1 MPNSATLTRPP
12 VRDRLLAFAF
22 AGADLLI
29 ETGAHE
35 TITWAAGA
43 FVSRFGVPADSFLG
57 RGLADL
63 IAPADRAALSGVL
76 AGVAARG
83 RMAPVVLH
91 LADPA
96 NSACT
101 LAALALPGDRSRICV
116 TIGQVPIPAPPPI
129 AALQDAAAFARE
141 TETRLRAGQPGSLG
155 LLDVTGWEETS
166 ATLSGEERQMLRSGI
181 GTVLAGMDGN
191 LVSEVAAGRFS
202 VLSQNEID
210 LSRLTAA
217 VEALIR
223 AAGGGHGATVEG
235 QLIGLSQQGLTAPQA
250 VRALRFALARFTEG
264 GMAATA
270 RAGFGGG
277 LTGFILQAGAQAQL
291 IRAAIA
297 QHRFHLAFQPVVT
310 LDGRKIHH
318 YEALLR
324 PILTPASPV
333 RTTQDFVT
341 FSEAV
346 GLSEELDLAVLAQT
360 LAALRDA
367 AGAVIAVN
375 ISGMSMQSPAFRDRL
390 LREIDDRAA
399 GRLMI
404 ELTETTE
411 IEDVAGAAATL
422 DRLRE
427 LGVPVC
433 IDDFGAGAA
442 SFRYL
447 RDFHVDYIKIDGGYV
462 RAATNSGRECGF
474 IASMRDLAH
483 AVGAQVIAEMTET
496 EQTASL
502 MADLGVRFGQGWLFG
517 KPGALPGHI
526 GQHHRH
532 HA

>member
-1 MPNSATLTRPP
+1 MPNSATVTRTP

-29 ETGAHE
+29 ETGAHQ

-43 FVSRFGVPADSFLG
+43 FVSRFGAPADAFLG
-57 RGLADL
+57 RRLADL
-63 IAPADRAALSGVL
+63 IAPGDRAALSGVL
-76 AGVAARG
+76 AGIAARG

-96 NSACT
+96 HSACS
-101 LAALALPGDRSRICV
+101 LAALALPDDRSRICV
-116 TIGQVPIPAPPPI
+116 TIGPVPIPAPPPR
-129 AALQDAAAFARE
+129 ADLLGAAAFAHE
-141 TETRLRAGQPGSLG
+141 TETMLRAGQAGSLG
-155 LLDVTGWEETS
+155 LLDVTGWAEAS
-166 ATLSGEERQMLRSGI
+166 ATLTGEERQMLRNGI
-181 GTVLAGMDGN
+181 GNVLASMGGS
-191 LVSEVAAGRFS
+191 VIGEVAAGRFS
-202 VLSQNEID
+202 VLSQDEID
-210 LSRLTAA
+210 LSRLAAA

-223 AAGGGHGATVEG
+223 AAGGGTGATVEG

-264 GMAATA
+264 GTAATT

-277 LTGFILQAGAQAQL
+277 LSGFILEAGAQAQS
-291 IRAAIA
+291 IRAAIT

-324 PILTPASPV
+324 PVLTDSSPV

-346 GLSEELDLAVLAQT
+346 GLSEELDLAVLEQT

-367 AGAVIAVN
+367 SSAVIAVN
-375 ISGMSMQSPAFRDRL
+375 ISGMSMQSPAFRERL
-390 LREIDDRAA
+390 LREIDGRASE
-399 GRLMI
+399 RLMI
-404 ELTETTE
+404 ELTETAE
-411 IEDVAGAAATL
+411 IEDVAGATATV
-422 DRLRE
+422 DRLRQ

-462 RAATNSGRECGF
+462 RAAANSGRERGF
-474 IASMRDLAH
+474 VASMRDLAH
-483 AVGAQVIAEMTET
+483 AVGAKVIAEMIET
-496 EQTASL
+496 EQTAAL
-502 MADLGVRFGQGWLFG
+502 MADLGVQFGQGWLFG
-517 KPGALPGHI
+517 KAGSLPGHI
-526 GQHHRH
+526 GQRRRH
-532 HA
+532 GA

>member
-1 MPNSATLTRPP
+1 MPNSATLTRTP

-35 TITWAAGA
+35 IITWAAGA
-43 FVSRFGVPADSFLG
+43 FVSRFGVPADAFLG
-57 RGLADL
+57 RRLADL
-63 IAPADRAALSGVL
+63 IAPGDHAALSGVL
-76 AGVAARG
+76 AGVVARG

-96 NSACT
+96 NSACS

-116 TIGQVPIPAPPPI
+116 TLGPVPIPAPPPRV
-129 AALQDAAAFARE
+129 ALHSAAAFARE
-141 TETRLRAGQPGSLG
+141 TETRLRAGQAGSLG
-155 LLDVTGWEETS
+155 LLDVTGWAEAS
-166 ATLSGEERQMLRSGI
+166 ATLTGEERQMLRGEI
-181 GTVLAGMDGN
+181 GKVLASVGAG
-191 LVSEVAAGRFS
+191 VVGEVAAGRFS
-202 VLSQNEID
+202 VVSQNEIE
-210 LSRLTAA
+210 LPRLAAA

-223 AAGGGHGATVEG
+223 AAGGGRAATVEG
-235 QLIGLSQQGLTAPQA
+235 QVIGLSQQGLTGPQA

-264 GMAATA
+264 GAAAAA

-277 LTGFILQAGAQAQL
+277 LTGFIVQAGAQAQL

-297 QHRFHLAFQPVVT
+297 QRRFRLAFQPVVA
-310 LDGRKIHH
+310 LADRKVHH

-324 PILTPASPV
+324 PILTPYSPV

-346 GLSEELDLAVLAQT
+346 GLSEELDLAVLEQT
-360 LAALRDA
+360 LDALRGA
-367 AGAVIAVN
+367 ADAVIAVN
-375 ISGMSMQSPAFRDRL
+375 ISGMSMQSPAFRDHL
-390 LREIDDRAA
+390 LMEIDGKAD

-422 DRLRE
+422 DKLRE

-442 SFRYL
+442 AFRYL
-447 RDFHVDYIKIDGGYV
+447 RDFHVDYIKIDGAYV
-462 RAATNSGRECGF
+462 RAAANGGRERGF
-474 IASMRDLAH
+474 VASMRDLAH
-483 AVGAQVIAEMTET
+483 AVDAQVIAEMIET
-496 EQTASL
+496 EETASL

-517 KPGALPGHI
+517 RASSLAGHVERR
-526 GQHHRH
+526 HRLH
-532 HA
+532 F